1 MNQQRSSTATDAA
14 KAAKAARAL
23 VFLGALSGTALAFAA
38 QVAGTVANLSG
49 PLIARKADGTVKV
62 LSVKSTVEEG
72 DTLIAEKDTYARIR
86 FTDNSEIT
94 LKPGTQLKIDS
105 FNFEEDKPEKDS
117 AAFNLV
123 KGGLRAV
130 TGALGKRSRE
140 RFGMNTPTATIGIRG
155 TIFIAEYV
163 PPQSGQPVQTGQSDR
178 SKHAAYAFA
187 SVAAVGRPYANGL
200 TVSDAPWSASPLEM
214 LPPRGELLQ
223 LAQAGAPQPSP
234 GLNPG
239 RAPGLYVQ
247 VLDGMINLSNQ
258 GGSQDFLSGQFGYS
272 ASVTVP
278 PVILPNNPGMQ
289 FTPPPVFNSSIAP
302 QGSGNAASGNGND
315 VDCEVR

>member
-1 MNQQRSSTATDAA
+1 MNPPRSSTATKTVARTAA
-14 KAAKAARAL
+14 TARAL
-23 VFLGALSGTALAFAA
+23 VFLGALSGTALAYAA
-38 QVAGTVANLSG
+38 QAAGTVANLSG
-49 PLIARKADGTVKV
+49 PLLAKKADGTVKV
-62 LSVKSTVEEG
+62 LSVKSVVEEG

-94 LKPGTQLKIDS
+94 LRPGTQLKIDS

-130 TGALGKRSRE
+130 TGTLGKRSKE

-163 PPQSGQPVQTGQSDR
+163 PPQSGQPDV
-178 SKHAAYAFA
+178 AAYAHA
-187 SVAAVGRPYANGL
+187 SVAALDRPYAGGL
-200 TVSDAPWSASPLEM
+200 TVTDAPWPVAPLEM
-214 LPPRGELLQ
+214 LPPLR
-223 LAQAGAPQPSP
+223 LAQAGGPALAP
-234 GLNPG
+234 GIAGG
-239 RAPGLYVQ
+239 RPPGLYVQ

-272 ASVTVP
+272 ANRLVP

-302 QGSGNAASGNGND
+302 QGGGNAASGNGSE